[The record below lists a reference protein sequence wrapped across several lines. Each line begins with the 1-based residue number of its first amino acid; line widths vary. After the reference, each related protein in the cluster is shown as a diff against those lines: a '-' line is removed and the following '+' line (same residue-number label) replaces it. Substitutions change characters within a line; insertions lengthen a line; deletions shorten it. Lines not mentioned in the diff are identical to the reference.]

1 MAELL
6 SLRGVCKSFARGDR
20 RLRVLVD
27 VSLDVGRGEI
37 VVIAGSRDEG
47 KTTLLRVAA
56 GIQRPDAGEVRFG
69 DLDLTR
75 LGDGQRSRLLGGE
88 IAWTHRAGSG
98 LRVEVRDFV
107 GLPLAMGRGSGR
119 RKVRHEAMDAL
130 ERVGVASCARQRWG
144 DLSNWERVMVGLA
157 RGIVGRPRL
166 MVVDDVIDG
175 LGMGKTQ
182 EAGDLLRSLVDDLG
196 CGVLMSVSDM
206 EAALVGDRVWA
217 FTRGR
222 LKLMSD
228 QTAGDADVIQLPV
241 GARASGGS
249 RGVGS

>member
-6 SLRGVCKSFARGDR
+6 SLRGVCKSFSRGDR
-20 RLRVLVD
+20 RLRVLED
-27 VSLDVGRGEI
+27 VSLEVGLREI
-37 VVIAGSRDEG
+37 VVVGGARDEG

-56 GIQRPDAGEVRFG
+56 GIQRPDDGEVWLGGR
-69 DLDLTR
+69 DLTR
-75 LGDGQRSRLLGGE
+75 LGDGQRSRLLGDE

-107 GLPLAMGRGSGR
+107 GLPLTMGRRYGR
-119 RKVRHEAMDAL
+119 RRVRHDAMDAL
-130 ERVGVASCARQRWG
+130 ERVGVVGCARQRWG

-175 LGMGKTQ
+175 LGMSKTQ
-182 EAGDLLRSLVDDLG
+182 EAGDLLRSLVDELG
-196 CGVLMSVSDM
+196 CGVLMSVSDL

-228 QTAGDADVIQLPV
+228 QTAADADVIHLPV
-241 GARASGGS
+241 GARSSGGS
-249 RGVGS
+249 RGAGS